1 MVRSHTLSI
10 AGIDYQIM
18 PLSQEQV
25 KIIKATVPVLQQH
38 GTDVTRLFYKNM
50 LSERPELNNIFNQ
63 TNQVNDHQAG
73 ALAASLYAYATH
85 IDDLGALS
93 PAVEKICHKHASL
106 YIQPEQYGIVGEGV
120 LRAFATIL
128 GDAFTPEIHEAWAA
142 AYWQLANIMIG
153 REKQLYEESK
163 GWSDWRE
170 FTIADKVKESDEITS
185 FYLTPVDGQELPAYL
200 PGQYI
205 SVQTNIPQFGHLQSR
220 QYSLSDAPHPDYYR
234 ISVKRE
240 SGLDPQD
247 ATIHHHPGW
256 ISNILHDTKEPG
268 STLQISHPAGD
279 FFYKPKTSSSSPT
292 PIVLISAGVGI
303 TPMISILNTLLPHHQ
318 TTPHHHNKQ
327 EQEQEQ
333 ESPLPPRPPITFF
346 HSARTT
352 TSRAFHSHMK
362 SLTTQKP
369 TDLRTTFYVKN
380 LGPDDVVDRDY
391 HHIGRLTI
399 PKLAHTQRGDLWLDD
414 AETEYF
420 VCGPEGF
427 MRDVRQG
434 LKELGVDDERIK
446 MEVFGTGMLEES

>member
-1 MVRSHTLSI
+1 
-10 AGIDYQIM
+10 M

-25 KIIKATVPVLQQH
+25 KIVKATVPVLQQH
-38 GTDVTRLFYKNM
+38 GTDVTKLFYKNM

-63 TNQVNDHQAG
+63 TNQVNSHQAG
-73 ALAASLYAYATH
+73 ALAASLYAYASH

-153 REKQLYEESK
+153 RERQLYEESQ
-163 GWSDWRE
+163 GWTDWRE

-185 FYLTPVDGQELPAYL
+185 FYLKPVDGQKLPAYL

-205 SVQTNIPQFGHLQSR
+205 SVLTDVPQFGHSQAR
-220 QYSLSDAPHPDYYR
+220 QYSLSDAPNPDYYR

-240 SGLDPQD
+240 SGLNVHDST
-247 ATIHHHPGW
+247 AHHHPGW

-268 STLQISHPAGD
+268 STLKLSHPAGD
-279 FFYKPKTSSSSPT
+279 FFFNPQTTSSSSSSSASNST
-292 PIVLISAGVGI
+292 SPIVLLSAGVGI
-303 TPMISILNTLLPHHQ
+303 TPMISILNTLLSPNHNHQ
-318 TTPHHHNKQ
+318 HHHAKNDD
-327 EQEQEQ
+327 
-333 ESPLPPRPPITFF
+333 ESPLLQPHRRPITFF

-352 TSRAFHSHMK
+352 ASRAFHPHIRA
-362 SLTTQKP
+362 LETHNP
-369 TDLRTTFYVKN
+369 NNLRATFYIKTV
-380 LGPDDVVDRDY
+380 GPQDVVDHDY
-391 HHIGRLTI
+391 HHVGRMTI

-414 AETEYF
+414 ERTEYL

-427 MRDVRQG
+427 MRDVRKG
-434 LKELGVDDERIK
+434 LMELGVGDERIK
-446 MEVFGTGMLEES
+446 MEVFGTGMLGS